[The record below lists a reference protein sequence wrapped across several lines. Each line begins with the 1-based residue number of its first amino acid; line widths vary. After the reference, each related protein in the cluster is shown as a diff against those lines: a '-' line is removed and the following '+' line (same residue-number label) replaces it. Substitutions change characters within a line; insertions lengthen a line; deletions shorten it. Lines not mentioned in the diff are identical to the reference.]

1 MAKVTSKITSALE
14 RLRGS
19 WEIVGDI
26 LIYNPSGIKN
36 QNQEQSQFWGKNA
49 MTLIHQRQYNVQ
61 PSALGKCNSTIISFH
76 FCLLKLSQHSAEL
89 AMRRLQFRQWTLTIL
104 GLI

>member
-36 QNQEQSQFWGKNA
+36 QNQEQSQFWGK
-49 MTLIHQRQYNVQ
+49 ML
-61 PSALGKCNSTIISFH
+61 
-76 FCLLKLSQHSAEL
+76 
-89 AMRRLQFRQWTLTIL
+89 
-104 GLI
+104 

>member
-36 QNQEQSQFWGKNA
+36 QNQEESQFWGK
-49 MTLIHQRQYNVQ
+49 
-61 PSALGKCNSTIISFH
+61 KCYDIDSSEAIQCTT
-76 FCLLKLSQHSAEL
+76 FCSMQ
-89 AMRRLQFRQWTLTIL
+89 M
-104 GLI
+104 